1 MNMWKQ
7 NKSKL
12 NNHLCAWKSVLCHA
26 VDSPFYTKNIQ
37 HDGTIW
43 YDNCLSFLATQ
54 WTGAVVLYFIPLQV
68 SFLFHFMTFHSAY
81 FNHPLTLDAVTHPT
95 HPPHPP
101 HRHPALALGGAA
113 RPSRRPANGQKILP
127 LNHSPPLSSSKCSS
141 KCSSTCSSM
150 LFQLD
155 L

>member
-43 YDNCLSFLATQ
+43 HDNCLSFLATQ

-68 SFLFHFMTFHSAY
+68 SFHTFHDIS
-81 FNHPLTLDAVTHPT
+81 
-95 HPPHPP
+95 
-101 HRHPALALGGAA
+101 LGIFQ
-113 RPSRRPANGQKILP
+113 PSFDPGR
-127 LNHSPPLSSSKCSS
+127 
-141 KCSSTCSSM
+141 
-150 LFQLD
+150 
-155 L
+155 